1 VFELITSLLCYSHQF
16 NLNMTNQH
24 VVVDILLLALTS
36 APTIDS
42 QDFNLA
48 LALALDRP
56 PASILQANRDDDED
70 EEDEVAL
77 VVPYLKKCWSLLREC
92 RFREFW
98 QCWKQEEG
106 EGADGEL

>member
-1 VFELITSLLCYSHQF
+1 
-16 NLNMTNQH
+16 MTNQH

-92 RFREFW
+92 RFRVLEARR
-98 QCWKQEEG
+98 G
-106 EGADGEL
+106 